1 MKMKTCIAMLMCFTV
16 STQAFADIK
25 IIKKTAA
32 NTRANNHQFRFNGQL
47 IGLQNA
53 AAIPRIAARKSIVDG
68 VTREVL
74 PYDGSTVGAV
84 KSLGNSSSETS
95 DGMICNTVPVE
106 LKAGFS
112 EFNLLDPN
120 AVEIWPGRL
129 VKISSIDEGAYT
141 TFNPVN
147 TRRNLDIAL
156 IAAGTAQASMVSTIP
171 ANQISQGQVV
181 DAVNILKG
189 RFGNNDFGSDSWMF
203 DQTEFFNTKQFLIEA
218 GAGVNASPINL
229 ELRANA
235 GASSTE
241 KKNSIVLKFAR
252 EAYDV
257 KVDSDIGEILNDTN
271 ISTDAGVVSSVTY
284 GQIGIVQIQ
293 SDASL
298 SQIHAA
304 LDFSFNVDPS
314 VAISGNARTELEE
327 TLRSFSVKGI
337 FKGVQGNSSIDPGAI
352 SSVDDLKN
360 ILSGNSAFTQTTPV
374 VPLSFTVKSL
384 KDGSTMM
391 LKSTLSYNQREC
403 LPLAQDPNQPVKLK
417 IKLLALTVPRVNDGF
432 SDDEDIFGKIS
443 VRTNANRSGNLTTTS
458 LWSKNRANNV
468 KVKQSTLPSD
478 PGAYSMAG
486 VSTDLEVVSLG
497 DAAVMRGK
505 FLELI
510 VELKDDEV
518 NNPVY
523 ERRALRI
530 PFSSLLRSIS
540 ANATTTLDNFDSTN
554 KAFFVDVVEVGNT
567 NKVRVWFKASA
578 VE

>member
-1 MKMKTCIAMLMCFTV
+1 MKTCIAVLMCFTV
-16 STQAFADIK
+16 STQALADIK

-32 NTRANNHQFRFNGQL
+32 NTRTNNHQFRFNGQL
-47 IGLQNA
+47 IGLQNTA
-53 AAIPRIAARKSIVDG
+53 VIPRIAARKSVIDG

-84 KSLGNSSSETS
+84 KTLGPSSNGTV
-95 DGMICNTVPVE
+95 DGRSCPIIPVE
-106 LKAGFS
+106 LKAGFN

-129 VKISSIDEGAYT
+129 VKISSIDEGAYA

-147 TRRNLDIAL
+147 ARRNVDIAL

-171 ANQISQGQVV
+171 GSQISQGQVV

-189 RFGNNDFGSDSWMF
+189 RFGSNDFGSDSWMF
-203 DQTEFFNTKQFLIEA
+203 DQTDFFNTKQFLVEA
-218 GAGVNASPINL
+218 GAGVNVSPINL
-229 ELRANA
+229 ELRASGGVN
-235 GASSTE
+235 STE
-241 KKNSIVLKFAR
+241 KKNSVVLKFVR

-257 KVDSDIGEILNDTN
+257 KVDSDLNQIVTDTN
-271 ISTDAGVVSSVTY
+271 INSDAGIVSSVTY

-293 SDASL
+293 SDESL
-298 SQIHAA
+298 SKIHAA

-314 VAISGNARTELEE
+314 VAISGNARTEIDE

-337 FKGVQGNSSIDPGAI
+337 FKGVQGNSSVDPGAI

-360 ILSGNSAFTQTTPV
+360 ILSGNSVFTQTTPV

-384 KDGSTMM
+384 KDGATMM
-391 LKSTLSYNQREC
+391 LKSTLSYNQPDCPTGVEN
-403 LPLAQDPNQPVKLK
+403 PNQPKKLK
-417 IKLLALTVPRVNDGF
+417 IKLIALTVPRVNDGL

-443 VRTNANRSGNLTTTS
+443 ARTNANGSGRLITTP
-458 LWSKNRANNV
+458 LWSKSRANNV
-468 KVKQSTLPSD
+468 KVKQSRLPND
-478 PGAYSMAG
+478 EGAYSMAG
-486 VSTDLEVVSLG
+486 VATELEIMSLN
-497 DAAVMRGK
+497 DAAIMRNK

-530 PFSSLLRSIS
+530 TFADLLRSIT
-540 ANATTTLDNFDSTN
+540 AGPTTSLENFDPTS

-567 NKVRVWFKASA
+567 NKVRVWFKASV